1 MLTIYEEQQYQIMDE
16 EFDVPAFIA
25 LDNPDNTNINI
36 ELATYLPLVNLMDSW
51 YVNFEVN
58 ILSYNKST
66 QFRTNMFSTFFE
78 KSMSYEDFL
87 TQYDNQY
94 KEEFQFEA
102 NHKEYKYIENYL
114 IKNQDTIK
122 NFLILVWGI

>member
-1 MLTIYEEQQYQIMDE
+1 MFTIYEEQQYQIMDE

-36 ELATYLPLVNLMDSW
+36 EFATYLPLVNLMDNW

-66 QFRTNMFSTFFE
+66 QLRTNMFSTFFE
-78 KSMSYEDFL
+78 ESMSYEDFL

-94 KEEFQFEA
+94 EEEFQYEA
-102 NHKEYKYIENYL
+102 NHKEYKYIKNYL
-114 IKNQDTIK
+114 VKNQDTIK